1 MRIVLQRVSGAKVE
15 VAGEIA
21 GEIGPGLL
29 VYLSVSKGDGEDQ
42 AKFIAD
48 KIANLRVFE
57 DDAGKMNLSVID
69 TGGQVLLISNF
80 TLDGNCSKG
89 RRPSFDNAAEPEK
102 ANELYQKVC
111 RHVEQKGIDVERGI
125 FQAHMHVSSVNDG
138 PVTFIV
144 EK

>member
-69 TGGQVLLISNF
+69 SGGQVLLISNF
-80 TLDGNCSKG
+80 TLDGNCNKG
-89 RRPSFDNAAEPEK
+89 RRPSFDNAAEPAK
-102 ANELYQKVC
+102 ANELYQQVC

>member
-102 ANELYQKVC
+102 ANELYDQVC